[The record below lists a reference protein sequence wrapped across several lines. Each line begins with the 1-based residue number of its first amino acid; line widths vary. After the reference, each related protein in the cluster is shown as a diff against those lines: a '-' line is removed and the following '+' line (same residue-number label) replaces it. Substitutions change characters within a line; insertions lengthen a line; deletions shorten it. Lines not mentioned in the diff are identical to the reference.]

1 MRRLG
6 GINLGLALVAALLAL
21 VAWLEPGLDH
31 PGELPPLTAITPGS
45 VSSIRVFQSGKVSM
59 ALELTPDGWRLTAP
73 HAGPADAE
81 RVRQLLGILQTPSL
95 RELTVAPERYAAFGL
110 DAPELVLEVDGLPI
124 AFGGLDPVSSQRY
137 VLVEGTVHLIGDG
150 FRHHLLAGPEGF
162 RPSGR

>member
-6 GINLGLALVAALLAL
+6 AINLGLALVAALLAL

-31 PGELPPLTAITPGS
+31 PGELPPLTTITPGS

-59 ALELTPDGWRLTAP
+59 ALELTQDGWRLTAP
-73 HAGPADAE
+73 HAGSADAE

-95 RELTVAPERYAAFGL
+95 RELAVAPERYAAFGL
-110 DAPELVLEVDGLPI
+110 DAPDLVLEVDGLPI
-124 AFGGLDPVSSQRY
+124 AFGGLDPVTSQRY